1 MESGPSNFNLATISL
16 RFVGGSITTIRFS
29 SEQLVVMNH
38 STRLRIARAV
48 RFLKPTPQKIPLS
61 IDQVLG
67 RSESLDIVKRFNKL
81 ATTME
86 VWAAR

>member
-1 MESGPSNFNLATISL
+1 
-16 RFVGGSITTIRFS
+16 
-29 SEQLVVMNH
+29 MNH
-38 STRLRIARAV
+38 STRLRIARV

-67 RSESLDIVKRFNKL
+67 RSESLDIVERFNKL
-81 ATTME
+81 ATMME